1 MNINKTVIILIE
13 DDEILSKVVYEEL
26 EDAGF
31 NVLQAFDGEEGL
43 KLATKKKSDLI
54 LLDIL
59 LPKKNGFEVLKEL
72 KGSSVTRNIPV
83 IILTMLGGDEDI
95 KKGLKMGAD
104 DYIVK
109 SQHAVSEII
118 EKIKDFFA
126 EEKYSDA
133 KKTEKPASM

>member
-54 LLDIL
+54 LLDIFM
-59 LPKKNGFEVLKEL
+59 PKKNGFEVLKEL
-72 KGSSVTRNIPV
+72 KDSSVTRNIPV
-83 IILTMLGGDEDI
+83 MILTMLGGDEDI

-109 SQHAVSEII
+109 SQHSVSEII

-126 EEKYSDA
+126 KEKHLEA
-133 KKTEKPASM
+133 KKTEKPPSI